1 MNSVNESNEK
11 LTSFVTEN
19 INDMMMERMTMTK
32 RFDKEY
38 TNIKTVCSTYFE
50 KYDNSLQEI
59 DFK

>member
-38 TNIKTVCSTYFE
+38 TNIKLVCSTYFE
-50 KYDNSLQEI
+50 KYDDSLQEI
-59 DFK
+59 DLK